1 MKAAEVVTLF
11 TSKRLRVLVV
21 STNSDQAGAPL
32 HVETVITQLMTEVD
46 FLAVFG
52 EDGPVVNRLSAK
64 GIRTV
69 ILPEIRSAI
78 SPRRDWKALIKL
90 SELVRDFLPDLI
102 HAHSSKAG
110 MLSRLVAWRHRLPSI
125 YTVHGWGWRGL
136 SPFNAGLVQ
145 LVEKTLKWIPK
156 SRFIFVS
163 QSVADEAMEIL
174 HIAQW
179 QGQVIHNGVPDMQMH
194 VGATTF
200 KDQHRSPTILMAARV
215 SSAKDHASLITA
227 FEGLN
232 YDASL
237 ILCGSGTDSRQF
249 LNQVRHWA
257 PTRYSQIQCL
267 GERSDMA
274 AILARSDVF
283 ALTSHFEALPLSI
296 IEAMSA
302 SLPVVA
308 TNVGGVSE
316 LITHGINGYLVK
328 PMATSEIMASMKQ
341 LLEPEHRREMGT
353 KGRMRY
359 EQEFTVPRM
368 CEKIMLQYHSVVSQ

>member
-1 MKAAEVVTLF
+1 MKAADAVTLF
-11 TSKRLRVLVV
+11 SSKRLRVLVV

-32 HVETVITQLMTEVD
+32 HVEAVITQLMTEVD

-69 ILPEIRSAI
+69 VLPEIRSAI

-90 SELVRDFLPDLI
+90 SELVRKFSPDLI
-102 HAHSSKAG
+102 HSHSSKAG
-110 MLSRLVAWRHRLPSI
+110 MLSRLVACRHGLPSI

-145 LVEKTLKWIPK
+145 MVEKTLKWIPK
-156 SRFIFVS
+156 SRFIYVS
-163 QSVADEAMEIL
+163 QSVADEAKEVL
-174 HIAQW
+174 HIAQS

-194 VGATTF
+194 VGGTKF
-200 KDQHRSPTILMAARV
+200 KDEHRPPTILMAARV
-215 SSAKDHASLITA
+215 SSAKDHASLVTA

-232 YDASL
+232 HDASL
-237 ILCGSGTDSRQF
+237 ILCGSGTESRQF
-249 LNQVRHWA
+249 LKQVLYWA

-274 AILARSDVF
+274 DILARSDIFV
-283 ALTSHFEALPLSI
+283 LTSHFEALPLSI

-308 TNVGGVSE
+308 TDVGGVSE
-316 LITHGINGYLVK
+316 LINHGMNGYLVK
-328 PMATSEIMASMKQ
+328 PSATSEIMLSIRR
-341 LLEPEHRREMGT
+341 LLEPEHRREMGAN
-353 KGRMRY
+353 GRMRY

-368 CEKIMLQYHSVVSQ
+368 CEKIVQQYHSAVSQ